1 MSKPHPD
8 EVLYN
13 EGSRRFPALP
23 ACEHYAGSEKLI
35 AKALALQ
42 AEMSTEAGPVFDL
55 TCDCEDGAATGRER
69 EHAEMVAGCIASE
82 ANRFDR
88 VGVRIHD
95 ITHPHWRQ
103 DVDILISRAGER
115 IAYIVLPK
123 PERAADVLAQI
134 GAIDAARARYG
145 VRREIPV
152 HVLIET
158 HGALRDAWEIAALP
172 HVESID
178 FGIMDFVS
186 SHHGAVPGSAM
197 VSPGQ
202 FTHPLMVR
210 AKTEISAAA
219 LANCVVPAH
228 NVTTEIRDAQV
239 VGDDAG
245 RARREFGFLRMWS
258 IHPNQIR
265 PIVEAMRPDYSEVE
279 TADAIICAAQD
290 ADWGPIQHAGKLHD
304 RASYRYYWEL
314 LQRAHATGMD
324 LPAASRQRFFG
335 AH

>member
-1 MSKPHPD
+1 MSKPHPN
-8 EVLYN
+8 EVLYS
-13 EGSRRFPALP
+13 EGSKRFPVIP
-23 ACEHYAGSEKLI
+23 ACEHYAGSSKLI
-35 AKALALQ
+35 TKALALQ
-42 AEMSTEAGPVFDL
+42 AEMSPAGRALFDL
-55 TCDCEDGAATGRER
+55 TCDCEDGAATGQEQQ
-69 EHAEMVAGCIASE
+69 HAEMVAGFINSD
-82 ANRFDR
+82 ANKFNR

-95 ITHPHWRQ
+95 LTHPHWRQ
-103 DVDILISRAGER
+103 DLDILIGRAGER

-123 PERAADVLAQI
+123 AERAADVLTQI
-134 GAIDAARARYG
+134 GIIDATRARYG
-145 VRREIPV
+145 VTREIPV

-197 VSPGQ
+197 ISPGQ
-202 FTHPLMVR
+202 FTHPLMMR

-219 LANCVVPAH
+219 LANNVVPSH
-228 NVTTEIRDAQV
+228 NVTTEIRETQV
-239 VGDDAG
+239 VGDDAE
-245 RARREFGFLRMWS
+245 RARREFGYLRMWS

-265 PIVEAMRPDYSEVE
+265 PIVEAMQPDYSEVE
-279 TADAIICAAQD
+279 MASEIICAAQD

-314 LQRAHATGMD
+314 LQRAHATGVD
-324 LPAASRQRFFG
+324 LPEAARRRFF
-335 AH
+335 AE

>member
-8 EVLYN
+8 EVLYS
-13 EGSRRFPALP
+13 EGSKRFPVIP
-23 ACEHYAGSEKLI
+23 ACEHYAGSSKLI
-35 AKALALQ
+35 TKALALQ
-42 AEMSTEAGPVFDL
+42 AEMSTQAGPVFDL
-55 TCDCEDGAATGRER
+55 TCDCEDGAATGQEQ
-69 EHAEMVAGCIASE
+69 EHAEMVVGFINSD
-82 ANRFDR
+82 ANRFNR

-95 ITHPHWRQ
+95 LTHAHWRQ
-103 DVDILISRAGER
+103 DIDILISRAGER

-123 PERAADVLAQI
+123 AERAADVLTQI
-134 GAIDAARARYG
+134 DAIDEARARYG

-158 HGALRDAWEIAALP
+158 HGALRDAWEISALP

-186 SHHGAVPGSAM
+186 SHHGAVPGNAM
-197 VSPGQ
+197 ISPGQ

-210 AKTEISAAA
+210 AKTEISSAA
-219 LANCVVPAH
+219 LANNVVPAH
-228 NVTTEIRDAQV
+228 NVTTEIRETSV
-239 VGDDAG
+239 VGDDAE

-265 PIVEAMRPDYSEVE
+265 PIVEAMQPDYSEVE
-279 TADAIICAAQD
+279 MASEIICAAQD

-304 RASYRYYWEL
+304 RASFRYYWEL
-314 LQRAHATGMD
+314 IQRAHATGMD
-324 LPAASRQRFFG
+324 LPVSSRQRFFTE
-335 AH
+335 

>member
-13 EGSRRFPALP
+13 EGSKRFPVIP
-23 ACEHYAGSEKLI
+23 ACEHYAGSSKLI
-35 AKALALQ
+35 TKALALQ
-42 AEMSTEAGPVFDL
+42 TEMSTQAGPIFDL
-55 TCDCEDGAATGRER
+55 TCDCEDGAATGREQQ
-69 EHAEMVAGCIASE
+69 HAEMVADFINSD
-82 ANRFDR
+82 ANRFNR

-95 ITHPHWRQ
+95 LTHAHWRQ
-103 DVDILISRAGER
+103 DLDILISRAGER

-123 PERAADVLAQI
+123 AERAADVRTQI
-134 GAIDAARARYG
+134 DVINATRARYG
-145 VRREIPV
+145 VTREIPV

-172 HVESID
+172 HVETID

-186 SHHGAVPGSAM
+186 SHHGAVPGNAM

-219 LANCVVPAH
+219 LANNVVPSH
-228 NVTTEIRDAQV
+228 NVTTEIREAQV
-239 VGDDAG
+239 VGDDAE
-245 RARREFGFLRMWS
+245 RARREFGYLRMWS

-265 PIVEAMRPDYSEVE
+265 AIVEAMQPDYSEVE
-279 TADAIICAAQD
+279 MASEIICAAQD

-304 RASYRYYWEL
+304 RASFRYYWEL
-314 LQRAHATGMD
+314 LQRANATGVD
-324 LPAASRQRFFG
+324 LPESSRQRFFNK
-335 AH
+335 

>member
-1 MSKPHPD
+1 MSTQHPN
-8 EVLYN
+8 EVLYGD
-13 EGSRRFPALP
+13 GSKRFPALS
-23 ACEHYAGSEKLI
+23 ACEHYAGNEKLI
-35 AKALALQ
+35 IKALALQ
-42 AEMSTEAGPVFDL
+42 VEMSTQAGPVFDL

-69 EHAEMVAGCIASE
+69 EHAEMVASLINSD
-82 ANRFDR
+82 ANKFDR

-95 ITHPHWRQ
+95 LSHPHWRQ
-103 DVDILISRAGER
+103 DLDILISRAGER

-123 PERAADVLAQI
+123 PERAADVLTQI
-134 GAIDAARARYG
+134 GIIDATRARYG

-158 HGALRDAWEIAALP
+158 HGALRDAWQIAALP

-202 FTHPLMVR
+202 FSHPLMAR

-219 LANCVVPAH
+219 LANHVVPAH
-228 NVTTEIRDAQV
+228 NVTTEIRDPQV
-239 VGDDAG
+239 VANDAA
-245 RARREFGFLRMWS
+245 RARKEFGFLRMWS

-265 PIVEAMRPDYSEVE
+265 PIVEAMQPDYSEVDM
-279 TADAIICAAQD
+279 ANAIICAAQD

-304 RASYRYYWEL
+304 RASFRYYWEL
-314 LQRAHATGMD
+314 LQRAHATGMT
-324 LPAASRQRFFG
+324 LPEQTQQRFFSI
-335 AH
+335 